1 MNKEDLIKLVNI
13 YNSLLDIST
22 KGEDTIIM
30 ANCLNNL
37 KSFIFEQ
44 QNKLQSGLTHFPIP
58 YGASQV
64 PGLAY

>member
-44 QNKLQSGLTHFPIP
+44 QNKLQSG
-58 YGASQV
+58 GE
-64 PGLAY
+64 